1 MGNACGSKAG
11 VSDTSKKVSA
21 FKSADELKDY
31 ATFFPAGT
39 KSALARCM
47 TKEMWEEYKDMSDD
61 SGVTFK
67 TCIFSGV
74 KNLDSGIGLYAGSH
88 SSYTKFPK
96 LFDAVVEDYHKH
108 KTTDMHVSDMTSE
121 GIENAEFDETDA
133 AMIKSSR
140 IRVGRNLDG
149 YPLGQVFPR
158 SKEMKLWL
166 KLKRPPKLSKMIL
179 KVLSTHSREWTKLLK
194 TN

>member
-1 MGNACGSKAG
+1 
-11 VSDTSKKVSA
+11 
-21 FKSADELKDY
+21 
-31 ATFFPAGT
+31 
-39 KSALARCM
+39 
-47 TKEMWEEYKDMSDD
+47 MWEEYKDMSDD

-121 GIENAEFDETDA
+121 GIENAEFEDDLKGTF
-133 AMIKSSR
+133 
-140 IRVGRNLDG
+140 
-149 YPLGQVFPR
+149 YPLEGL
-158 SKEMKLWL
+158 SKEPQDQLTANH
-166 KLKRPPKLSKMIL
+166 
-179 KVLSTHSREWTKLLK
+179 V
-194 TN
+194 